1 MYHDAGQFAGQIILF
16 AEANRLVWLAT
27 VVDSLSSRVNTPS
40 PFMVGACFAAF
51 YWLALR
57 CVRMAFLYYA
67 CLGLHLAPSH
77 EGMGVI
83 GFP

>member
-1 MYHDAGQFAGQIILF
+1 MYLTMYHDAGQFAGQIILF

-51 YWLALR
+51 YWLFKMRPHGLL
-57 CVRMAFLYYA
+57 VL
-67 CLGLHLAPSH
+67 CLPWPPFGSLS
-77 EGMGVI
+77 
-83 GFP
+83 